1 MYHFKFT
8 CMLELMFYNFMLQ
21 DFWNVLKA
29 PNIFCIF
36 FQAKNHSHELG
47 SGRGTF
53 FWFFF
58 FHFKCFEVK
67 HSSPRIMFVSFFI
80 KCFWLDLDI
89 GRVLTCML
97 VSFHYSCQSQ
107 CSLPTSVLLFT
118 CSSRTSHLSQVA
130 WHFQWNISFFPSPLT
145 MT

>member
-1 MYHFKFT
+1 
-8 CMLELMFYNFMLQ
+8 MF
-21 DFWNVLKA
+21 LK
-29 PNIFCIF
+29 PQIF
-36 FQAKNHSHELG
+36 FASFSKQKITAMSLEVEEAHS
-47 SGRGTF
+47 F
-53 FWFFF
+53 DFFF